1 MYSRGVEPTDM
12 CRTIT
17 IMGIRST
24 LHCSIPHTDLVF
36 TFYGTNMFYSLNPF
50 ISIAITYECIRTVTT
65 IYPRPDL
72 IKKAADSVARF
83 LTAANNNWKY
93 LGECGRV
100 KSLGECDGDVC
111 DSGRV

>member
-1 MYSRGVEPTDM
+1 MLTWSSHSFVPT
-12 CRTIT
+12 C
-17 IMGIRST
+17 
-24 LHCSIPHTDLVF
+24 F
-36 TFYGTNMFYSLNPF
+36 NYSLNSL

-93 LGECGRV
+93 LGECVRV
-100 KSLGECDGDVC
+100 TSLGECDGDVY
-111 DSGRV
+111 DSGRSVW

>member
-1 MYSRGVEPTDM
+1 
-12 CRTIT
+12 
-17 IMGIRST
+17 MGIRST
-24 LHCSIPHTDLVF
+24 IHCSIPHADLVF
-36 TFYGTNMFYSLNPF
+36 TFIGTNIFYSLNPL

-65 IYPRPDL
+65 IYPRTDL

-100 KSLGECDGDVC
+100 TYLGECDSDVY

>member
-1 MYSRGVEPTDM
+1 
-12 CRTIT
+12 
-17 IMGIRST
+17 MGIHST
-24 LHCSIPHTDLVF
+24 LDCSIPHADLVF
-36 TFYGTNMFYSLNPF
+36 TLFGTNIFYSLHPV
-50 ISIAITYECIRTVTT
+50 IPIAITYECIRTVTT

-100 KSLGECDGDVC
+100 GECDGDVDDSVMVMFVIVEVC
-111 DSGRV
+111 DGDICDLVKV